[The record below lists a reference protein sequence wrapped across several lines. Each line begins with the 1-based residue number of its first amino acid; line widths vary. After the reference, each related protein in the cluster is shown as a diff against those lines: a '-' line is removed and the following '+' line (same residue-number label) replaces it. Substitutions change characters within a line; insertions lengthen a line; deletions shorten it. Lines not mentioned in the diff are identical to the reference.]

1 MMFSIRVDEQADGHV
16 ICRPMGELDIYA
28 VYQFRQALADLPLGS
43 RVLIDMSD
51 VSFVDASGL
60 GALVGGVRRAR
71 GRGGDASLTY
81 AKPVLMRL
89 LQTIGLDRTVMI
101 ADDLDPATAAV

>member
-1 MMFSIRVDEQADGHV
+1 MLNIRVDEDVDGYV
-16 ICRPMGELDIYA
+16 TCRPMGELDIYA
-28 VYQFRQALADLPLGS
+28 VYQFRQALADMPSGS

-71 GRGGDASLTY
+71 DRGSDVSLTY
-81 AKPVLMRL
+81 AKPVFRNL
-89 LQTIGLDRTVMI
+89 LHTIGLDRIVRI
-101 ADDLDPATAAV
+101 ADDVEPATAVA